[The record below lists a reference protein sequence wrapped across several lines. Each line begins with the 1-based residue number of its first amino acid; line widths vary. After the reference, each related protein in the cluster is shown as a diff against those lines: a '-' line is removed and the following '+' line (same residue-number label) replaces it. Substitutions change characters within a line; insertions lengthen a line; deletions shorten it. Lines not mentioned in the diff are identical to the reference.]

1 MAQTPELT
9 RELEMP
15 RHAHPA
21 EAFRCFQQRTRN
33 SILTSSIGRS
43 YERQTGPTVWPGSE
57 AERMKHILVTGATGK
72 VGSHFIRRILNDGDC
87 KDITIRALCHN
98 RRLEP
103 HEHLELVSGS
113 ISDRGV
119 VRAAMSG
126 ITHVVHCATC
136 KEAEENVIDV
146 TVKGL
151 FWLLEECRLS
161 KSFQQIILIGGDA
174 ALGHFFYP
182 HPIPVTEQQKHS
194 AYPGC
199 YALSKVLE
207 EVLLEQYFV
216 QYDLSGCCLRAP
228 WIMEKD
234 DFKYTLTFGEDVFG
248 GPRWCEF
255 VDPETAGKYLK
266 SNTIPLMLDPQSNPV
281 SRNFVHVS
289 DLVEAMIL
297 ALDHPRARQQTFNIC
312 MDEPVNYRQVAD
324 YLSKTQG
331 IPSVEIKTPYWSTWL
346 DNAKAKFLLGWRP
359 RFDLKRLI
367 DEAWSYPRSESDPRK
382 VWYPG

>member
-1 MAQTPELT
+1 
-9 RELEMP
+9 
-15 RHAHPA
+15 
-21 EAFRCFQQRTRN
+21 
-33 SILTSSIGRS
+33 
-43 YERQTGPTVWPGSE
+43 
-57 AERMKHILVTGATGK
+57 
-72 VGSHFIRRILNDGDC
+72 
-87 KDITIRALCHN
+87 
-98 RRLEP
+98 
-103 HEHLELVSGS
+103 
-113 ISDRGV
+113 
-119 VRAAMSG
+119 VRAAMNG

-136 KEAEENVIDV
+136 KETEESVIDV

-182 HPIPVTEQQKHS
+182 HPVPVTEKQKHS

-207 EVLLEQYFV
+207 EVMLEQYFI
-216 QYDLSGCCLRAP
+216 QYDLQGCCLRAP

-248 GPRWCEF
+248 GPRWCEL
-255 VDPETAGKYLK
+255 VDQETAGKYLRSK
-266 SNTIPLMLDPQSNPV
+266 TIPLMLDPEGNPV
-281 SRNFVHVS
+281 SRNFVHVG
-289 DLVEAMIL
+289 DLVEAMML

-324 YLSKTQG
+324 YLSRTRSL
-331 IPSVEIKTPYWSTWL
+331 PSVEIETPYWSTWL
-346 DNAKAKFLLGWRP
+346 DNTKAKFLLGWRP
-359 RFDLKRLI
+359 RYDLKRLI
-367 DEAWSYPRSESDPRK
+367 DEAWDYQRSESEPRK